1 MKRIYLIV
9 WVVLCFQSAYSQ
21 ELTNFYLESGS
32 TNDEVVLHTSFYYVS
47 LANYYE
53 SSYTVDDNVINFSIC
68 YQLDSSG
75 STNYDD
81 REFTLSLPSGYPNF
95 ILNVNL
101 FIYDD
106 IAGECDY
113 DNSMDSGIFTFD
125 YPYTATATT
134 FVPDDTFEAYF
145 EFFNLGDDIPEND
158 YVFTHK
164 IINLNNLDLDYSHIS
179 TFGPRIADLTGIE
192 ILYRLK
198 DLKSRDNAITQF
210 DGANHPQ
217 LEYLRIANDQ
227 LESVDLSLNADL
239 WYLEIGSENL
249 IDLDISTNTNLR
261 TLYIEKG
268 PNITELDLSTHLN
281 LFRLGVDG
289 TGISSLNLTNNLNL
303 ISFGCYFNVSLTSL
317 ILGEAPGL
325 SSVVCN
331 HNALELLDVSTLISL
346 VNLSAIDNNLT
357 QIDLSL
363 NVNLKDLS
371 LYNNSLTHID
381 LSHNPNMESMFIMN
395 NNLSSLDLR
404 NGFSQNITLIFG
416 IENPALYCIDVD
428 DPVAAPYG
436 NNWLFG
442 HTVAYSE
449 DCSLGTNDTEQV
461 QAVIYPNPVRDILT
475 IETKE
480 NIASIEVYSMLGEL
494 LASEKG
500 ESQIDFSTYVKGIY
514 FLKIDTEKSSVFQK
528 VLKE

>member
-1 MKRIYLIV
+1 M
-9 WVVLCFQSAYSQ
+9 
-21 ELTNFYLESGS
+21 
-32 TNDEVVLHTSFYYVS
+32 NDEVILYTSFYYVS

-113 DNSMDSGIFTFD
+113 NNSVDSGIFTFD
-125 YPYTATATT
+125 YPYTANATT

-145 EFFNLGDDIPEND
+145 EWFNLGDDIPDND

-164 IINLNNLDLDYSHIS
+164 IINLNSLDLDYSHIS
-179 TFGPRIADLTGIE
+179 PFGPRIEDLAGIE

-198 DLKSRDNAITQF
+198 DLKSRDNAIIQF
-210 DGANHPQ
+210 DGTNHPQ
-217 LEYLRIANDQ
+217 LEYIRIVNDQ
-227 LESVDLSLNADL
+227 LESVDFSLNADL

-268 PNITELDLSTHLN
+268 PNITELDLSNHLD

-289 TGISSLNLTNNLNL
+289 TGISSLDLTNNLNL
-303 ISFGCYFNVSLTSL
+303 TSFGCSFNVSLTSL

-331 HNALELLDVSTLISL
+331 HNAVELLDVSALLSL
-346 VNLSAIDNNLT
+346 VNLVAIDNNNLT

-363 NVNLKDLS
+363 NVNLKDLG

-381 LSHNPNMESMFIMN
+381 LSHNPNIESMFIMN

-404 NGFSQNITLIFG
+404 NGFSQNITQIIGL
-416 IENPALYCIDVD
+416 ENPNLYCVEVD
-428 DPVAAPYG
+428 DPVGAPYG
-436 NNWLFG
+436 NNWIFG

-449 DCSLGTNDTEQV
+449 NCSLGVNDSEINTIQLF
-461 QAVIYPNPVRDILT
+461 PNPVHWVLQVQSQESINSLQLYDISGKL
-475 IETKE
+475 IFSSEE
-480 NIASIEVYSMLGEL
+480 NID
-494 LASEKG
+494 K
-500 ESQIDFSTYVKGIY
+500 IDFSNYINGLY
-514 FLKIDTEKSSVFQK
+514 FLKINTYSGSVVEK